1 MKFDYGKIK
10 DPAFFAQN
18 RVKAHSD
25 HHYYKN
31 HRELAEKNESFRQN
45 LNGLW
50 KFQYARNLAEA
61 PAGFE
66 AEDFDCKGWEDI
78 RVPAHIQMAVSYTH
92 LTLPTN

>member
-61 PAGFE
+61 PADLKQRTLTVRAGKTFV
-66 AEDFDCKGWEDI
+66 F
-78 RVPAHIQMAVSYTH
+78 RHIFRWRATTSLSM
-92 LTLPTN
+92 